1 MAESAGYVGALR
13 IFLTSDLHLGMKFAN
28 YSDAA
33 RAALVEARFTC
44 LDRVVAA
51 ANTAHSDLLVVAG
64 DLFESV
70 SASHGVIQR
79 AAKSLGA
86 FQGRLVAVLPGNHDF
101 ISGEDKL
108 WTRFR
113 DAAGDAVLL
122 LDSPRPYPLAGY
134 DIDACLYAGPCTMKH
149 SASNAIGWVRAAAK
163 DKGIRHHVGV
173 AHGSLEGLS
182 LDKEGLYYP
191 MRLQELA
198 ETGVRP
204 WLIGHTHLPYPKEP
218 GPKDTVFIAGTPE
231 PDGFDC
237 THEGSAWSLE
247 LGDDG
252 ATRAASVAT
261 GELRFRDETRPVQS
275 GADLERLERDVTAG
289 TPRRTLLRLRLT
301 GRAPRET
308 LDEIE
313 PLQTRLSAALLHLD
327 LRADQLREEITP
339 EAIDREYPAGS
350 FPHTLLSQL
359 AGEDDQEALQI
370 AHDFLQE
377 LKS

>member
-1 MAESAGYVGALR
+1 MALKV
-13 IFLTSDLHLGMKFAN
+13 FLTSDLHLGMKFAG
-28 YSDAA
+28 YPDAA

-51 ANTAHSDLLVVAG
+51 ANAAGSELLVVAG

-70 SASHGVIQR
+70 SAAHGIILR
-79 AAKSLGA
+79 AAKSLAA
-86 FQGRLVAVLPGNHDF
+86 FQGRLVAVLPGNHDY

-122 LDSPRPYPLAGY
+122 MDSPRPYPLAGY

-149 SASNAIGWVRAAAK
+149 SANNAIGWVRAAAK
-163 DKGIRHHVGV
+163 DGAARHHIGV

-182 LDKEGLYYP
+182 LDKEGEYYP

-198 ETGVRP
+198 DTGVRP
-204 WLIGHTHLPYPKEP
+204 WLIGHTHLPFPKES
-218 GPKDTVFIAGTPE
+218 GPRDTVFIAGTPE
-231 PDGFDC
+231 PDGYDC

-252 ATRAASVAT
+252 AMTTALVRT
-261 GELRFRDETRPVQS
+261 GELRFRDETRPFQT
-275 GADLERLERDVTAG
+275 GTDLERLEREFMAG
-289 TPRRTLLRLRLT
+289 APRRVLLRLRLT
-301 GRAPRET
+301 GRAPREI
-308 LDEIE
+308 LDEVDA
-313 PLQTRLSAALLHLD
+313 LQTRLSAALLHLD
-327 LRADQLREEITP
+327 LRRDQLREEITA

-350 FPHTLLSQL
+350 FPHTLLSRL
-359 AGEDDQEALQI
+359 AAEDDQDALQI
-370 AHDFLQE
+370 AYDFMRELQ
-377 LKS
+377 S

>member
-1 MAESAGYVGALR
+1 MALR
-13 IFLTSDLHLGMKFAN
+13 VFLTSDLHLGMKFAG
-28 YSDAA
+28 YPDAA

-51 ANTAHSDLLVVAG
+51 ASAAGSELLVIAG

-70 SASHGVIQR
+70 SATHASILR

-86 FQGRLVAVLPGNHDF
+86 FQGRLVAVLPGNHDY
-101 ISGEDKL
+101 ISSEDKL

-134 DIDACLYAGPCTMKH
+134 EMNACLYAGPCTMKH
-149 SASNAIGWVRAAAK
+149 SASNAIGWVRAAVK
-163 DKGIRHHVGV
+163 DNGIRHHIGV

-182 LDKEGLYYP
+182 LDKEGEYYP

-198 ETGVRP
+198 DTGVRP
-204 WLIGHTHLPYPKEP
+204 WLVGHTHLPFPKEP
-218 GPKDTVFIAGTPE
+218 GPRDTIFVAGTPE

-237 THEGSAWSLE
+237 THQGSGWSLL

-252 ATRAASVAT
+252 SIRAASVPT
-261 GELRFRDETRPVQS
+261 GELRFRDETRAVQS
-275 GADLERLERDVTAG
+275 GADLERLERDLTGG

-308 LDEIE
+308 LDQVDA
-313 PLQTRLSAALLHLD
+313 LQARLSSALLHVD

-359 AGEDDQEALQI
+359 AAGDDQEALQI
-370 AHDFLQE
+370 AHDLLQE
-377 LKS
+377 LKT